1 MKVYAP
7 IGYYNDPEDIMDLFP
22 CSTLK
27 GDEADIIVKYMKDG
41 YGNFHTIDGTP
52 DEESYIGPIEASM
65 DKNIVFTSD
74 GQHLVHFSRGNV
86 DLLIRGNDQHGFFID
101 IYKLIDAP
109 GYEYSGLEESTI
121 EKDLPFPGKP
131 GIKEMAYD
139 ELCSYALDLSEKLK
153 EAVIELKRRD
163 AKKSK

>member
-7 IGYYNDPEDIMDLFP
+7 IGYYNEPYDIVDLFP

-52 DEESYIGPIEASM
+52 DMESYITPIEASK
-65 DKNIVFTSD
+65 DSCIVFTSD
-74 GQHLVHFSRGNV
+74 GQHLVRFTRGSMERLQNGS
-86 DLLIRGNDQHGFFID
+86 DMHGFYID

-109 GYEYSGLEESTI
+109 GYEYSGLEEETPE
-121 EKDLPFPGKP
+121 EKD
-131 GIKEMAYD
+131 ITEMDYD
-139 ELCSYALDLSEKLK
+139 ELCSYALDLSKKLK
-153 EAVIELKRRD
+153 EAVIEIKRRENE
-163 AKKSK
+163 

>member
-7 IGYYNDPEDIMDLFP
+7 IGYYNEPYDIFDLFP

-52 DEESYIGPIEASM
+52 DMESYIAPIEASE

-74 GQHLVHFSRGNV
+74 GQHLVRFTRGSMERLQNGS
-86 DLLIRGNDQHGFFID
+86 DMHGFFID

-131 GIKEMAYD
+131 GIKEMSYD

-153 EAVIELKRRD
+153 EAVIEIKRRKD
-163 AKKSK
+163 E